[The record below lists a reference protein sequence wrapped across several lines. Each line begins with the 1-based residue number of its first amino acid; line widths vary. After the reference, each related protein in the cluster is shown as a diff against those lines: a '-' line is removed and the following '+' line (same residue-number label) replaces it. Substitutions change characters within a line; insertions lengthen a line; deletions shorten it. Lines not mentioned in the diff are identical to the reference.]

1 MITNWTHYIVIYRFI
16 GLGPSWAAVWPASST
31 SLYSIRIAT
40 RSAARDP
47 SPMVV
52 RKQLHVV
59 IFPTPRSILTH
70 IFLVPSDASSI
81 HSDED
86 NYDDVKSTVANYQSA
101 RSQHYDQYR
110 PAISPGGPSNP
121 ISPGKFCPSRRREK
135 NGLIVDMFSSLQVVV
150 SLVTTGGTSSGWN
163 EPNRFTAVQS
173 RFTTALNHQVRPVGR
188 AISTVLSPCT
198 PNPLPDRLPS
208 RPTFTRRAELRCSR
222 HRALIWLEMSTSF
235 APKAFTP
242 LARRPSTEPKAF
254 TVLDIRATW
263 PTWRT

>member
-1 MITNWTHYIVIYRFI
+1 MLFTGLLAWARRGLAGILYEFIFNPYRNSQRRKGSIPDGGEEAAAFQLYFSNPYVNLYTH
-16 GLGPSWAAVWPASST
+16 
-31 SLYSIRIAT
+31 
-40 RSAARDP
+40 
-47 SPMVV
+47 
-52 RKQLHVV
+52 
-59 IFPTPRSILTH
+59 
-70 IFLVPSDASSI
+70 FLVPSDASSI

-135 NGLIVDMFSSLQVVV
+135 NGLIVEMFSSLQAVV

-222 HRALIWLEMSTSF
+222 HRALIWLEMSTSS

-242 LARRPSTEPKAF
+242 LVRRRPSTESKAF
-254 TVLDIRATW
+254 TPLDIRAT
-263 PTWRT
+263 